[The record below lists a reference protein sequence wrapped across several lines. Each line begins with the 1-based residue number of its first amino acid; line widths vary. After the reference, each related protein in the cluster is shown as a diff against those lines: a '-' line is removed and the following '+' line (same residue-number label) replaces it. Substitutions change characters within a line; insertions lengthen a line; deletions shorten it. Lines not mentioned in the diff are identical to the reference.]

1 MYAHLVTISND
12 AFIVKTLNKIPAEQ
26 KNESAEKIAKQLEL
40 IRTRIIDI
48 PNVKLVADVEAWKVV
63 TEMGSDLSINAFAA
77 NFKINGTLN
86 ADVVEA
92 NHLNKAIFNRLSI
105 TTVQD
110 NLNDKPLILTS
121 TVLSQ
126 VAYAEC
132 LDSFKQRLG
141 LSGGEDLYTL
151 INVVMSPFPTIDGI
165 TTKICDDLKK
175 VIEDETKNAVYR
187 NTLSDDY
194 HGFIMQGLSTSLSLV
209 YLAKFFMENHRMQ
222 LVITGDLN
230 SELKEKYD
238 NLKNNSTNANKFF
251 VLRTK
256 KQTTLQKILDS
267 GNSPI
272 DVEIFDDRIL
282 TKRV

>member
-230 SELKEKYD
+230 SELKDKYD

-256 KQTTLQKILDS
+256 KQTTLQKIVDS

>member
-86 ADVVEA
+86 TDVVEV

-230 SELKEKYD
+230 SELKDKYD
-238 NLKNNSTNANKFF
+238 NLKNNSTNANKIF

-256 KQTTLQKILDS
+256 KQTTLQKIVDS

>member
-86 ADVVEA
+86 TDVVEV

-230 SELKEKYD
+230 SELKDKYD

-256 KQTTLQKILDS
+256 KQTTLQKIVDS